1 MLELPAHASRGVAR
15 QAWCAGLIALV
26 VFMAGVW
33 GQAPV
38 GFDSRFFLFAQE
50 MLRHGPTFFP
60 TTYGEPYPD
69 YSATSTFFVYL
80 LSLPLGQVNS
90 FSAWL
95 PSAIAAAVTV
105 ALLYRLVAPYSRQWA
120 LISIALL
127 ALSGTFVMETRAV
140 SQDLML
146 TAVALA
152 VFYLGYACD
161 HFHTP
166 RRLGAIAALLIL
178 GFAIRG
184 PIGLVV
190 PTGML
195 CAYYL
200 VSGQW
205 RRLFAVGF
213 SALVL
218 LGLAIGLLLWLA
230 RLSGGDAFVTDVVH
244 MQVTGRID
252 GSEGASGPLYYF
264 ISSLGNYALAYPLAL
279 LVLAGAWFAGPAR
292 QGPGLQLL
300 KCCAVAGLIVLLGLS
315 VPQAKKARYVLPML
329 PMAAVIAGYPFHRL
343 GGRVFAW
350 LRGGMQVLWLVLPGL
365 LLVGLLVAHRRF
377 PEWLPQVTAPVVVLA
392 VLQLLA
398 LALLAKPGI
407 RAIGLAYC
415 AVLALW
421 SSYMLVFE
429 PTERALYDTRQFSA
443 QVDHA
448 VQQAPGALV
457 LHGMGKDAKAIK
469 FMVNVDR
476 DLRPQFTDS
485 VAQLAALPV
494 GTWVMMDAKD
504 RDALH
509 GTPLGSAVPVVQG
522 RFDKDDYVLL
532 RVVAERTGT
541 P

>member
-1 MLELPAHASRGVAR
+1 MLELPANASRGITR
-15 QAWCAGLIALV
+15 QAGLAGLAALIL
-26 VFMAGVW
+26 FMAGAW
-33 GQAPV
+33 GQAPI
-38 GFDSRFFLFAQE
+38 GFDSRFFMFAQE

-60 TTYGEPYPD
+60 TTYGAPYAD
-69 YSATSTFFVYL
+69 YSATSTFFIWL
-80 LSLPLGQVNS
+80 FSLPTGQVNS

-95 PSAIAAAVTV
+95 PSGIAAAVIV
-105 ALLYRLVAPYSRQWA
+105 ALLYRLVAPYSRTWA

-146 TAVALA
+146 AAVSLG
-152 VFYLGYACD
+152 VFYLGYASD

-166 RRLGAIAALLIL
+166 RRVWALLALVVL

-195 CAYYL
+195 CGYYL
-200 VSGQW
+200 VNGQW
-205 RRLFAVGF
+205 KRLFTFGF
-213 SALVL
+213 CALVL
-218 LGLAIGLLLWLA
+218 LGLCIGLLLWLA
-230 RLSGGDAFVTDVVH
+230 RLSGGDAFVTDVIH
-244 MQVTGRID
+244 MQVTGRMD

-350 LRGGMQVLWLVLPGL
+350 LRGIMQGLWLVMPAL
-365 LLVGLLVAHRRF
+365 LMAGLLVAHHRF
-377 PEWLPQVTAPVVVLA
+377 AQWLPHVTVPVVLLA
-392 VLQLLA
+392 VIQLVA
-398 LALLAKPGI
+398 VALLLRAKG
-407 RAIGLAYC
+407 RAVGLAFC

-421 SSYMLVFE
+421 SSYILVFE
-429 PTERALYDTRQFSA
+429 PVERVMYDTRQFSQA
-443 QVDHA
+443 VDQA
-448 VQQAPGALV
+448 VQQTPAPLV

-469 FMVNVDR
+469 FMVNLDH
-476 DLRPQFTDS
+476 DLLPQFTDNP
-485 VAQLAALPV
+485 AQLAALPA

-504 RDALH
+504 YAVLQ
-509 GTPLGSAVPVVQG
+509 GSALGSVTPTVRG
-522 RFDKDDYVLL
+522 TFDKDEYVLL
-532 RVVAERTGT
+532 RT

>member
-1 MLELPAHASRGVAR
+1 MLELSANASRGVTR
-15 QAWCAGLIALV
+15 QAWLAGLVALV
-26 VFMAGVW
+26 LFMAGAW
-33 GQAPV
+33 GLAPI

-50 MLRHGPTFFP
+50 MLRHGPTFYP
-60 TTYGEPYPD
+60 TTYGEPYAD
-69 YSATSTFFVYL
+69 YSATSTFFIYL
-80 LSLPLGQVNS
+80 FSLPLGQVGS

-95 PSAIAAAVTV
+95 PSGIAAAVIV
-105 ALLYRLVAPYSRQWA
+105 ALLYRLVAPYSRRWA

-127 ALSGTFVMETRAV
+127 ALSGTFIMETRAV

-146 TAVALA
+146 AAVSLA

-166 RRLGAIAALLIL
+166 RRLWALLALVVL

-195 CAYYL
+195 SAYYL
-200 VSGQW
+200 FNGQW
-205 RRLFAVGF
+205 KRLFAFGF

-218 LGLAIGLLLWLA
+218 LGLGIGVLLWEA
-230 RLSGGDAFVTDVVH
+230 RASGGDAFVTDVIR
-244 MQVTGRID
+244 MQVVGRID

-350 LRGGMQVLWLVLPGL
+350 LRGLMQGLWLVMPGL
-365 LLVGLLVAHRRF
+365 LMVGLLVAHHRF
-377 PEWLPQVTAPVVVLA
+377 PQWLGQVTTPVVVLA
-392 VLQLLA
+392 LIQGGAV
-398 LALLAKPGI
+398 ALLFKARG
-407 RAIGLAYC
+407 RAVGLAFC

-421 SSYMLVFE
+421 ASYILVFE
-429 PTERALYDTRQFSA
+429 PVERVMYDTRTFSQA
-443 QVDHA
+443 VDQA
-448 VQQAPGALV
+448 VQHDPAPLV

-469 FMVNVDR
+469 FMVNVNR
-476 DLRPQFTDS
+476 DLLPQFTDTP
-485 VAQLAALPV
+485 AQLAALPP
-494 GTWVMMDAKD
+494 GTWVVMDAKD
-504 RDALH
+504 REVLQ
-509 GTPLGSAVPVVQG
+509 GTPLGNVPPTVAG
-522 RFDKDDYVLL
+522 SFDKDQYILL
-532 RVVAERTGT
+532 RVPAA

>member
-1 MLELPAHASRGVAR
+1 MLELPANASRGIAR
-15 QAWCAGLIALV
+15 QAWWAGLVALV
-26 VFMAGVW
+26 LFMAGAW
-33 GQAPV
+33 GMAPI
-38 GFDSRFFLFAQE
+38 GFDSRFVMFAEE
-50 MLRHGPTFFP
+50 MLRHGLTFFP
-60 TTYGEPYPD
+60 TTYGEPYAD
-69 YSATSTFFVYL
+69 YSATSTFFIYL
-80 LSLPLGQVNS
+80 FSRPFGEVTS

-95 PSAIAAAVTV
+95 PSGIAAAVTV
-105 ALLYRLVAPYSRQWA
+105 ALLYRLVAPYSRRWA
-120 LISIALL
+120 LISIALM

-146 TAVALA
+146 AAVSLA
-152 VFYLGYACD
+152 VFYLGYAHD

-166 RRLGAIAALLIL
+166 RRLWALLALVVL

-195 CAYYL
+195 CSYYL
-200 VSGQW
+200 LHGQW
-205 RRLFAVGF
+205 KRLFAFGF
-213 SALVL
+213 SALAL
-218 LGLAIGLLLWLA
+218 LGLCVGLLLWLA
-230 RLSGGDAFVTDVVH
+230 RLSGGDAFVADVIH
-244 MQVTGRID
+244 MQVGGRID

-350 LRGGMQVLWLVLPGL
+350 LRGLMQGLWLVMPGL
-365 LLVGLLVAHRRF
+365 LLAGVLVAHHRF
-377 PEWLPQVTAPVVVLA
+377 PQWLPHVTAPAVVLGLLQVVA
-392 VLQLLA
+392 VAWLL
-398 LALLAKPGI
+398 
-407 RAIGLAYC
+407 RANGRAVGLAFC

-421 SSYMLVFE
+421 SSYILVFE
-429 PTERALYDTRQFSA
+429 PVEQVMYDTRTFSQA
-443 QVDHA
+443 VDQA
-448 VQQAPGALV
+448 VQHDPAPLV

-469 FMVNVDR
+469 FMVNIDR
-476 DLRPQFTDS
+476 DLLPQFTDS
-485 VAQLAALPV
+485 PAQLAALPS
-494 GTWVMMDAKD
+494 GTWVMMEAKD
-504 RDALH
+504 RELLK
-509 GTPLGSAVPVVQG
+509 GTPLGTQAPVLAG
-522 RFDKDDYVLL
+522 SFDKDDYVLL
-532 RVVAERTGT
+532 RA

>member
-1 MLELPAHASRGVAR
+1 MPELSANASRGVAP
-15 QAWCAGLIALV
+15 QAWLAGLVALAL
-26 VFMAGVW
+26 FMAGVW
-33 GQAPV
+33 SQAPI
-38 GFDSRFFLFAQE
+38 GFDSRFFMFAQE

-60 TTYGEPYPD
+60 TTYGAPYAD
-69 YSATSTFFVYL
+69 YSATSTFFIWL
-80 LSLPLGQVNS
+80 FSLPIGQVNS

-95 PSAIAAAVTV
+95 PSGIAAAVIV
-105 ALLYRLVAPYSRQWA
+105 ALLYRLVAPYSRPWA

-146 TAVALA
+146 AAVSLA
-152 VFYLGYACD
+152 VFYLGYARD

-166 RRLGAIAALLIL
+166 RRLWALLALVVL

-195 CAYYL
+195 CGYYL
-200 VSGQW
+200 VNGQW
-205 RRLFAVGF
+205 KRLFIFGF
-213 SALVL
+213 SALAL
-218 LGLAIGLLLWLA
+218 LGLCIGLLLGLA
-230 RLSGGDAFVTDVVH
+230 RLSGGDAFVTDVIH

-350 LRGGMQVLWLVLPGL
+350 LRGVMQGLWLVMPAL
-365 LLVGLLVAHRRF
+365 LMAGLLVAHHRF
-377 PEWLPQVTAPVVVLA
+377 PQWLPHVTMPVVLLVVIQLVA
-392 VLQLLA
+392 V
-398 LALLAKPGI
+398 ALLFRKNG
-407 RAIGLAYC
+407 RAVGLAFC

-421 SSYMLVFE
+421 SSYILVFE
-429 PTERALYDTRQFSA
+429 PVERVMYDTRQFSQA
-443 QVDHA
+443 VDQA
-448 VQQAPGALV
+448 VQQSPAALV

-469 FMVNVDR
+469 FMVNLNH
-476 DLRPQFTDS
+476 DLLPQFTDS
-485 VAQLAALPV
+485 AAQLATLPA

-504 RDALH
+504 REVLKGTAL
-509 GTPLGSAVPVVQG
+509 GTVAPTVQG
-522 RFDKDDYVLL
+522 SFDKDDYVLL
-532 RVVAERTGT
+532 RVPAL
-541 P
+541 